1 MKILGHNFLRS
12 NFVEGDPVRKTA
24 AARQQNRTANFIKGL
39 QGLGCRVVKDVAS
52 NLENCLI
59 VVDGTSDVEYP
70 PNWTPPWS
78 TGATGAKASIR
89 LVSSSISGSGTVTFS
104 ERTYQTNAAVLE
116 SADAGGGTYT
126 TIECKTGGIYHASMQ
141 CTHVVPIGA
150 ALASAGC
157 AMLDAGDDIV
167 LTNEME
173 QRYVEKMDGS
183 SSERILVSQS
193 ASMDFLAVGG
203 ATYTVEGA
211 ATGSAYITSCIW
223 CVHLIEEYTE

>member
-12 NFVEGDPVRKTA
+12 NFVAGDPVRKTA

-78 TGATGAKASIR
+78 TGAKASIR
-89 LVSSSISGSGTVTFS
+89 LVSSSISGDGTVTFA
-104 ERTYQTNAAVLE
+104 EQTYQTNAAALE
-116 SADAGGGTYT
+116 SEDAGGGTYT
-126 TIECKTGGIYHASMQ
+126 TIQCKTGGIYHASLQ
-141 CTHVVPIGA
+141 CTLTVPIGV

-157 AMLDAGDDIV
+157 AMIDSGDSIV
-167 LTNEME
+167 LTNDME
-173 QRYVEKMDGS
+173 QRYVEKMSGS
-183 SSERILVSQS
+183 SSERIQVSQS
-193 ASMDFLAVGG
+193 ASMDFLATSG
-203 ATYTVEGA
+203 ATYTVEA
-211 ATGSAYITSCIW
+211 TLTGSAYITNCIW